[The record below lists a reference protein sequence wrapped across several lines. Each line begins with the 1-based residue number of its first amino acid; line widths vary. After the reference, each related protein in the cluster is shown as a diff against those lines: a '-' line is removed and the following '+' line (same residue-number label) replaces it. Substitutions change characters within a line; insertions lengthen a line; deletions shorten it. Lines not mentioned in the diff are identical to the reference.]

1 MKNKGPVYN
10 MTTGKLDF
18 PIDDHAAIDM
28 EGHISY
34 RVGEYTSYSPMP
46 VNNNDQYQYK
56 QWDPEIH
63 PKKPAGSSKVN
74 LTFWQV
80 VGVLAVIGV
89 TAALYYYGFR

>member
-10 MTTGKLDF
+10 MTTGKFDF

-34 RVGEYTSYSPMP
+34 RVGEYTSYSPLP
-46 VNNNDQYQYK
+46 VNNNYDQNR

-63 PKKPAGSSKVN
+63 PKKPAGSSKAN

-80 VGVLAVIGV
+80 VGVLAVLSV
-89 TAALYYYGFR
+89 TAALYYYGFRG